1 MKYKIAVTETLRATR
16 YIDVEYD
23 EDIDELLHDV
33 ENSPYEE
40 NVASILEELGATILK
55 EDQPIVGKI
64 CDWETESL
72 DYSVMEEKHMKF
84 YEIKEPYFALI
95 AAKDEKQ
102 CLKLYKDIVCEVED
116 EKEFFDD
123 MKTIDKYEA
132 FKMLAK
138 SHIEDGGELG
148 AEEAFNQLE
157 NLEENGEVLLIDGGL
172 I

>member
-1 MKYKIAVTETLRATR
+1 MHDMSVGYPVWFEVDS
-16 YIDVEYD
+16 IDY
-23 EDIDELLHDV
+23 L
-33 ENSPYEE
+33 ENSF
-40 NVASILEELGATILK
+40 V
-55 EDQPIVGKI
+55 IVDEFGNSHEFSGEGRLFRVK
-64 CDWETESL
+64 TE
-72 DYSVMEEKHMKF
+72 EEKHMKF

-138 SHIEDGGELG
+138 SRIEDGGELG

>member
-1 MKYKIAVTETLRATR
+1 MIPKIEVWMHDMSVGYPVWFEVDS
-16 YIDVEYD
+16 IDY
-23 EDIDELLHDV
+23 L
-33 ENSPYEE
+33 ENSF
-40 NVASILEELGATILK
+40 V
-55 EDQPIVGKI
+55 IVDEFGNPHEFSGEGHLFRVK
-64 CDWETESL
+64 TE
-72 DYSVMEEKHMKF
+72 EEKHMKF

-102 CLKLYKDIVCEVED
+102 CLKLYKDIVCDVED

-138 SHIEDGGELG
+138 SRIEDGGELG

>member
-1 MKYKIAVTETLRATR
+1 MIPKIEVWMHDMSVGYPVWFEVDS
-16 YIDVEYD
+16 IDY
-23 EDIDELLHDV
+23 L
-33 ENSPYEE
+33 ENSF
-40 NVASILEELGATILK
+40 V
-55 EDQPIVGKI
+55 IVDEFGNPHEFSGEGRLFRVK
-64 CDWETESL
+64 TE
-72 DYSVMEEKHMKF
+72 EEKHMKF

-138 SHIEDGGELG
+138 SRIEDGGELG

>member
-1 MKYKIAVTETLRATR
+1 MHDMSVGYPVWFEVDS
-16 YIDVEYD
+16 IDY
-23 EDIDELLHDV
+23 L
-33 ENSPYEE
+33 ENSF
-40 NVASILEELGATILK
+40 V
-55 EDQPIVGKI
+55 IVDEFGNPHEFSGEGHLFRVK
-64 CDWETESL
+64 TE
-72 DYSVMEEKHMKF
+72 EEKHMKF

-138 SHIEDGGELG
+138 SRIEDGGELG

>member
-1 MKYKIAVTETLRATR
+1 MIPKIEVWLHNFSAWFE
-16 YIDVEYD
+16 IDSIDYLENTFVIVD
-23 EDIDELLHDV
+23 EFGNPHEF
-33 ENSPYEE
+33 S
-40 NVASILEELGATILK
+40 
-55 EDQPIVGKI
+55 GKGRLFRVKI
-64 CDWETESL
+64 E
-72 DYSVMEEKHMKF
+72 EEKHMKF
-84 YEIKEPYFALI
+84 YEMKEPYYALI

-148 AEEAFNQLE
+148 VEEAFNQLE
-157 NLEENGEVLLIDGGL
+157 NLEEDGEVLLIDGSL

>member
-1 MKYKIAVTETLRATR
+1 
-16 YIDVEYD
+16 
-23 EDIDELLHDV
+23 
-33 ENSPYEE
+33 
-40 NVASILEELGATILK
+40 
-55 EDQPIVGKI
+55 
-64 CDWETESL
+64 
-72 DYSVMEEKHMKF
+72 MKF
-84 YEIKEPYFALI
+84 YEVKDPYYALI
-95 AAKDEKQ
+95 AAEDEKQ

-138 SHIEDGGELG
+138 SRIEDGGELG

-157 NLEENGEVLLIDGGL
+157 KLEEKGEVLLIDGGL

>member
-1 MKYKIAVTETLRATR
+1 MIPKIEVWMHDMSVGYPVWFEVDS
-16 YIDVEYD
+16 IDY
-23 EDIDELLHDV
+23 L
-33 ENSPYEE
+33 ENSF
-40 NVASILEELGATILK
+40 V
-55 EDQPIVGKI
+55 IVDEFGNSHEFSGEGRLFRVK
-64 CDWETESL
+64 TE
-72 DYSVMEEKHMKF
+72 EEKHMKF

-138 SHIEDGGELG
+138 SRIEDGGELG

-157 NLEENGEVLLIDGGL
+157 NLEANGEVLLIDGSL
-172 I
+172 L

>member
-1 MKYKIAVTETLRATR
+1 MIPKIEVWMHDMSVGYPVWVEVDS
-16 YIDVEYD
+16 IDY
-23 EDIDELLHDV
+23 L
-33 ENSPYEE
+33 ENSF
-40 NVASILEELGATILK
+40 V
-55 EDQPIVGKI
+55 IVDEFGNSHEFSGEGRLFRVK
-64 CDWETESL
+64 TE
-72 DYSVMEEKHMKF
+72 EEKHMKF

-95 AAKDEKQ
+95 VAEDEKQ
-102 CLKLYKDIVCEVED
+102 CLKLYKDIFCDVED
-116 EKEFFDD
+116 EKEFLDD

-138 SHIEDGGELG
+138 SRIEDGGELG

>member
-1 MKYKIAVTETLRATR
+1 MIPKIEVWLHNFSAWFE
-16 YIDVEYD
+16 IDSIDYLENTFVIVD
-23 EDIDELLHDV
+23 EFGNPHEF
-33 ENSPYEE
+33 S
-40 NVASILEELGATILK
+40 
-55 EDQPIVGKI
+55 GKGRLFRVKI
-64 CDWETESL
+64 E
-72 DYSVMEEKHMKF
+72 EEKHMKF

-102 CLKLYKDIVCEVED
+102 CLELYKDIVCEVED

-157 NLEENGEVLLIDGGL
+157 NLEEDGEVLLIDRRL

>member
-1 MKYKIAVTETLRATR
+1 MIPKIEVWMHDMSVGYPVWFEVDS
-16 YIDVEYD
+16 IDY
-23 EDIDELLHDV
+23 L
-33 ENSPYEE
+33 ENSF
-40 NVASILEELGATILK
+40 V
-55 EDQPIVGKI
+55 IVDEFGNPHEFSGEGHLFRVK
-64 CDWETESL
+64 TE
-72 DYSVMEEKHMKF
+72 EEKHMKF

-95 AAKDEKQ
+95 VAENEKQ

-123 MKTIDKYEA
+123 IKTIDKYEA

-138 SHIEDGGELG
+138 SRIEDGGELG

>member
-1 MKYKIAVTETLRATR
+1 MIPKIEVWMHDMSVGYPVWFEVDS
-16 YIDVEYD
+16 IDY
-23 EDIDELLHDV
+23 L
-33 ENSPYEE
+33 ENSF
-40 NVASILEELGATILK
+40 V
-55 EDQPIVGKI
+55 IVDEFGNPHEFSGEGHLFRVK
-64 CDWETESL
+64 TE
-72 DYSVMEEKHMKF
+72 EEKHMKF

-95 AAKDEKQ
+95 VAENEKQ

-123 MKTIDKYEA
+123 IKTIDKYEA

-138 SHIEDGGELG
+138 SRIEDGGELG

-157 NLEENGEVLLIDGGL
+157 NLEENGEVLLIDGSL

>member
-1 MKYKIAVTETLRATR
+1 MIPKIEVWMHDMSVGYPVWFEVDS
-16 YIDVEYD
+16 IDY
-23 EDIDELLHDV
+23 L
-33 ENSPYEE
+33 ENSF
-40 NVASILEELGATILK
+40 V
-55 EDQPIVGKI
+55 IVDEFGNPHEFSGEGHLFRVK
-64 CDWETESL
+64 TE
-72 DYSVMEEKHMKF
+72 EEKHMKF

-132 FKMLAK
+132 FKMLVK
-138 SHIEDGGELG
+138 SRIEDGGELG

>member
-1 MKYKIAVTETLRATR
+1 MKYKIAVTETMSATR
-16 YIDVEYD
+16 YIEVEYD

-64 CDWETESL
+64 GDWETESL

-102 CLKLYKDIVCEVED
+102 CLNIYTE
-116 EKEFFDD
+116 

-138 SHIEDGGELG
+138 SHTEEGDKTG

-157 NLEENGEVLLIDGGL
+157 NIEKDGEVLLIDGGL